1 MLFCKSSTATK
12 TAAEK
17 ITCTHVFFKKK
28 ILADV
33 HVPLLKYH
41 ITYRWWTFH
50 DYLCVFLCC
59 SLHLFSVIVR
69 VRWWHVGPTMSC
81 RALDSTSPHC
91 LRRRRDKGRRGRARP
106 PSLGLS
112 PAVPILFLTTQCP
125 LCPPSPPPGTL

>member
-1 MLFCKSSTATK
+1 MVPQVKHWKRHDLTFYFVLFIIDIDRFFVLGRICFFVRVQLLQKQLQRKLLA
-12 TAAEK
+12 
-17 ITCTHVFFKKK
+17 HVFLKKK

-81 RALDSTSPHC
+81 RALD
-91 LRRRRDKGRRGRARP
+91 
-106 PSLGLS
+106 
-112 PAVPILFLTTQCP
+112 
-125 LCPPSPPPGTL
+125 